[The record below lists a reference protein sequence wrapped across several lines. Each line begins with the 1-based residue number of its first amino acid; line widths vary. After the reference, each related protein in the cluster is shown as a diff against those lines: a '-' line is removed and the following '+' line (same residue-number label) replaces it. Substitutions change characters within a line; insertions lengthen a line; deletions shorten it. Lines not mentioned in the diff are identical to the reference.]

1 MRPFDGGPG
10 RKVEVCDRKYTDKR
24 TDWIVFRYL
33 CINASPMIRLAS
45 THQDEWNG
53 FLEWFVK
60 NPIRVDKEHY
70 FHRNLFE

>member
-1 MRPFDGGPG
+1 
-10 RKVEVCDRKYTDKR
+10 
-24 TDWIVFRYL
+24 
-33 CINASPMIRLAS
+33 MIRLAS

-60 NPIRVDKEHY
+60 NPICVDKEHY

>member
-1 MRPFDGGPG
+1 
-10 RKVEVCDRKYTDKR
+10 
-24 TDWIVFRYL
+24 
-33 CINASPMIRLAS
+33 MIRLAS
-45 THQDEWNG
+45 TYQDEWNG